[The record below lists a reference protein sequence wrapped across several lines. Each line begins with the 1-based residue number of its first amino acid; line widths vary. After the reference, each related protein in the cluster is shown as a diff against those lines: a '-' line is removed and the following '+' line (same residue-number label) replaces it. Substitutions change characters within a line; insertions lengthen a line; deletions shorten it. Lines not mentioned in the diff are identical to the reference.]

1 MGEWMVA
8 VGGIEDRTDTN
19 EIYPLVCVPNGI
31 TKLNQIS
38 RSLILKSATRSCVRV
53 GQRKDVNLLKLLFQ
67 TF

>member
-1 MGEWMVA
+1 MVV

-38 RSLILKSATRSCVRV
+38 RSLILKSATRSCARV
-53 GQRKDVNLLKLLFQ
+53 GHRKDLN
-67 TF
+67 

>member
-1 MGEWMVA
+1 MVV

-38 RSLILKSATRSCVRV
+38 RSLILELATKILCKSGT
-53 GQRKDVNLLKLLFQ
+53 LI
-67 TF
+67 